1 LAIVFTDLE
10 ALVIIAIVLI
20 VVYIV
25 GTYWKHR
32 TLTRYAHWFD
42 ENLSKKGKVKFASHG
57 HAGLRIKYEGK
68 DRTEMREMDFAL
80 TLGARE
86 NLIYYPYSIFSR
98 DFDKLN
104 CWALLSRPI
113 RSNLKIMRRTNRKT
127 IEEVENTPRL
137 SAVGLD
143 ELEQLG
149 YVMYATDREYARE
162 LASKASIAT
171 RLKNSKSVEL
181 IEFDRLSSR
190 LHLVG
195 KLNKE
200 SLPELVNFMFVLGN
214 SA

>member
-1 LAIVFTDLE
+1 LVIVFTDLE
-10 ALVIIAIVLI
+10 ALIIIAIVLI

-68 DRTEMREMDFAL
+68 DRAEMREMNFAL

-98 DFDKLN
+98 DFDKLS

-113 RSNLKIMRRTNRKT
+113 RSNLKIMRRTNRKVM
-127 IEEVENTPRL
+127 EEVENTPRL

-171 RLKNSKSVEL
+171 RLKSSKNVEL

-195 KLNKE
+195 KLSKE
-200 SLPELVNFMFVLGN
+200 SLPELVNFMFVLG
-214 SA
+214 SLA